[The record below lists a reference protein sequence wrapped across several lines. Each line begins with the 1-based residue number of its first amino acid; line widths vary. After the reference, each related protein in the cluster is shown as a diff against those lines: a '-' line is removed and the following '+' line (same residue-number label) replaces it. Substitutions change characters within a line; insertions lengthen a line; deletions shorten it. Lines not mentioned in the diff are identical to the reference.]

1 MRNAVWTSAIACAAT
16 VAFLGCGDAETND
29 NRGYTKAPL
38 EKPGV
43 LIKAEG
49 SSAMDALGSPVL
61 PRDTLIPAEIAAGPT
76 TTK

>member
-1 MRNAVWTSAIACAAT
+1 MRNHALLRAAGCMATIAL
-16 VAFLGCGDAETND
+16 LGCGDAETND

-38 EKPGV
+38 EEAGV

-49 SSAMDALGSPVL
+49 SSDMDALGSPIL
-61 PRDTLIPAEIAAGPT
+61 PRDTIIPAQAAPAT